1 MTLEQHLVA
10 VQPWLDEWGYAAV
23 FACIFVEG
31 VGIPAPGQ
39 MLLVAGGLLASR
51 GELSLAPLL
60 ATAVAAAALGNALG
74 WEIGRRGG
82 RPLLQR
88 FARGERLS
96 RVERLFRRSGKT
108 LVVLGRF
115 VDGARQL
122 SGLAAGAFGMA
133 PRPFFASN
141 LVGALLWSGFW
152 GVGAYVFG
160 RDFDAIALAFHQ
172 ASPALLIAAPLAVA
186 LLLVWLLIR
195 RARG

>member
-31 VGIPAPGQ
+31 IGIPAPGQ
-39 MLLVAGGLLASR
+39 TLLLAGGLLASR

-133 PRPFFASN
+133 PRPFFGSN
-141 LVGALLWSGFW
+141 LAGALLWSGFW

-160 RDFDAIALAFHQ
+160 RDFDAIALAFHR

-186 LLLVWLLIR
+186 LLLVWLLLR